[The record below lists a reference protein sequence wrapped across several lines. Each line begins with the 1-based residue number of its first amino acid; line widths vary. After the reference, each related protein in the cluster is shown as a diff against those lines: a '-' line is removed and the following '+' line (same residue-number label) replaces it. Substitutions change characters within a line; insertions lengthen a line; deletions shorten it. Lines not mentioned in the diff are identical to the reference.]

1 MTFSTAQMV
10 LTPIGYLTGMVIPYF
25 FESYGITQNYDILF
39 DPMVRDNV
47 FRILCILAIIGAFL
61 QFAPLVFY
69 DLTQTKHQNIIR
81 VLKVRAM
88 FEDYSNGVMTDEDLN
103 DTMSQVERSEGYYYG
118 ATPDT
123 NLLLDNLKR
132 AKKLPKS
139 TKDERAVRK
148 TEIRNAKKALSESK
162 KALLEKES
170 AEILINELHKFDT
183 PSFQFRINLSRKLT
197 ERQVDALDIKNGE
210 YLSAAMSL
218 PEGTKQERSF
228 KKSEIRRARRI
239 EKMPIKIAKKYPNG
253 IAEPNPKELPQ
264 ALIMPDGTKEERK
277 AKSRAVKAAER
288 SIKRYHTIANEY
300 VQAQKLLI
308 SFENYGKLEEIRQLY
323 KQKLQKVE
331 SEAVL

>member
-1 MTFSTAQMV
+1 
-10 LTPIGYLTGMVIPYF
+10 
-25 FESYGITQNYDILF
+25 
-39 DPMVRDNV
+39 
-47 FRILCILAIIGAFL
+47 
-61 QFAPLVFY
+61 
-69 DLTQTKHQNIIR
+69 
-81 VLKVRAM
+81 
-88 FEDYSNGVMTDEDLN
+88 MTDEDLN

-218 PEGTKQERSF
+218 TRRYKTRKIFQKIGNQTGSQNC
-228 KKSEIRRARRI
+228 KKC
-239 EKMPIKIAKKYPNG
+239 
-253 IAEPNPKELPQ
+253 L
-264 ALIMPDGTKEERK
+264 
-277 AKSRAVKAAER
+277 
-288 SIKRYHTIANEY
+288 
-300 VQAQKLLI
+300 
-308 SFENYGKLEEIRQLY
+308 
-323 KQKLQKVE
+323 
-331 SEAVL
+331 